1 MANGSHSNSRQ
12 ALILFAH
19 GARDPRWAEP
29 LARIQ
34 QLIVARVDT
43 SVQIHQ
49 AFLELMSPTLPD
61 LVDRL
66 VADHV
71 GVITVMPIFLG
82 QGSHVRNDLPLLI
95 QQLQSGHPSTT
106 FNLATA
112 IGENEQVLTAIAN
125 ACIAYL

>member
-1 MANGSHSNSRQ
+1 MADDSNLQSKR

-34 QLIVARVDT
+34 QLIFARVDG

-49 AFLELMSPTLPD
+49 AFLELMAPSLPE
-61 LVDRL
+61 LVDQL
-66 VADHV
+66 VSDHV
-71 GVITVMPIFLG
+71 RSITVVPIFLG
-82 QGSHVRNDLPLLI
+82 QGSHVRNDLPQLI
-95 QQLQSGHPSTT
+95 RQLQTNYPSKN
-106 FNLATA
+106 FNLAIA

-125 ACIAYL
+125 ACIANL